1 MNYYLADIRTF
12 LLTQSLTGFTITI
25 DQYQPDLPNQICLIS
40 EGGEIGKD
48 QYDNQ
53 FNFRILVSSKE
64 TTKKASREISETIMN
79 VLNSQRGTLTN
90 SGSPVK
96 FLKIACTQP
105 PQYLDTTNNNLPLF
119 VTFYEAKLIQ
129 TNLNTSF
136 I

>member
-48 QYDNQ
+48 QYDNK

-105 PQYLDTTNNNLPLF
+105 PQYLDTTNNKLPLF

>member
-25 DQYQPDLPNQICLIS
+25 DQYQPGLPNQICLIS

>member
-79 VLNSQRGTLTN
+79 VLNSQRGKLTN

-136 I
+136 K

>member
-1 MNYYLADIRTF
+1 MNYYLADIRAF
-12 LLTQSLTGFTITI
+12 LLTQNLTGFTITI
-25 DQYQPDLPNQICLIS
+25 DQYQPNLPDQICLIS
-40 EGGEIGKD
+40 EGGAIGKD

-64 TTKKASREISETIMN
+64 TNKKASREISEAIMN
-79 VLNSQRGTLTN
+79 VLNSQRGKLTN

-96 FLKIACTQP
+96 FLSIACVQP

-129 TNLNTSF
+129 QQLNTSF
-136 I
+136 K

>member
-25 DQYQPDLPNQICLIS
+25 DQYQPGLPNQICLIS

-105 PQYLDTTNNNLPLF
+105 PQ
-119 VTFYEAKLIQ
+119 
-129 TNLNTSF
+129 
-136 I
+136 